1 MAIMKSLYLNNNTQ
15 NTTFSMS
22 SGIQDID
29 EALTQGG
36 WQSQTINEVVSENS
50 IHEQLEILIP
60 TLTQLSQQGRWIVL
74 VGAPKQGLKT
84 LLQKHN
90 IDSKNVLLVHP
101 NDQVDTLW
109 AMEQALMS
117 GNSCAVLGWPG
128 DIDNRD
134 LKRLQL
140 AAKRTSALTFLFK
153 SAKMS
158 DLQIELNC
166 YSQKLSHQHISISR
180 QTTAFH

>member
-1 MAIMKSLYLNNNTQ
+1 MKSLYLNSNIH

-22 SGIQDID
+22 SGIQSID
-29 EALTQGG
+29 EALAQGG
-36 WQSQTINEVVSENS
+36 WQSQTINEVISANS
-50 IHEQLEILIP
+50 IDEQLEILIP
-60 TLTQLSQQGRWIVL
+60 TLTKLSQQGRWIVL
-74 VGAPKQGLKT
+74 IGAPKQGLRS
-84 LLQKHN
+84 LLEKHG
-90 IDSKNVLLVHP
+90 IDSKHVLLVHP

-128 DIDNRD
+128 EVDKRD

-153 SAKMS
+153 SAKTA

-166 YSQKLSHQHISISR
+166 YSQQFTQQHVSIDR
-180 QTTAFH
+180 QSGSLH